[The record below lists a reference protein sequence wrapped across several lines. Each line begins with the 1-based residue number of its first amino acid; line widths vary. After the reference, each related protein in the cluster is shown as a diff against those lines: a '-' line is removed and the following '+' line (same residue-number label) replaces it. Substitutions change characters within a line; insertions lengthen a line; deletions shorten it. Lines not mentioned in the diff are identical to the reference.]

1 MPKGI
6 SISVASDTRDFTKG
20 IKSGVIEPLDDVQD
34 ALKDA
39 GKAGDK
45 AGDQLQDAM
54 KDAQRQTEKLEK
66 AHDDLNQA
74 IQRGSSKSSRAMS
87 DDAKKA
93 AKETN
98 ETMDTVKESATSNL
112 GETLGSFDGTAQGF
126 VDGLQGL
133 FGDFAQDL
141 GPAGIAIGAA
151 GGLAIGLISKAL
163 GDGEEATEEYKQ
175 KVSELTS
182 TLIDSGTRGAS
193 ALQDQVDA
201 LKDLASNTD
210 DPTTNLAALEKAV
223 QNTQISF
230 RDLASGLAGTDRGAI
245 TESLKQVNE
254 QLAENKEKLRGSVD
268 SVDAYGNTAGD
279 LDVALSGQTETLEK
293 VRDNLEK
300 AGKQYDAAAAAE
312 QAWVDAGGPE
322 LQAKADATSSYVD
335 SIASDLSD
343 AGADWE
349 DYATKEGGLDL
360 GSYIAAFQ
368 KKAQAIQDYQANVA
382 TASQWLNQD
391 ALNYIMSLGTDAAP
405 LLQAFV
411 NAPLD
416 QRNQIANIWST
427 LGAQSRDSYQG
438 TLNGKPVTITP
449 SVNLSPADI
458 ELRNWMNQQRTIS
471 IETRIKNNGADY
483 HGMGMP

>member
-151 GGLAIGLISKAL
+151 GGIAIGLISKAL

-182 TLIDSGTRGAS
+182 TLIDSGTRGAA

-245 TESLKQVNE
+245 TESLKQVNAE
-254 QLAENKEKLRGSVD
+254 IKRNNEEMTGGTQAVSDYGIAGGQLNE
-268 SVDAYGNTAGD
+268 
-279 LDVALSGQTETLEK
+279 ALSKQQETLTGAADKLKE
-293 VRDNLEK
+293 

-312 QAWVDAGGPE
+312 KAWVDAGGPE
-322 LQAKADATSSYVD
+322 LQAKADATASYVD

-360 GSYIAAFQ
+360 GAYIAAFQ
-368 KKAQAIQDYQANVA
+368 AKADAMRDYQANMA
-382 TASQWLNQD
+382 TASHDLNQD
-391 ALNYIMSLGTDAAP
+391 ALNYISSLGTDAAP
-405 LLQAFV
+405 LLAAFV
-411 NAPLD
+411 NAPLG
-416 QRNQIANIWST
+416 QKQQIAQIWST

-438 TLNGKPVTITP
+438 TLNGQPVTLTP
-449 SVNLSPADI
+449 SVNLTPAEI
-458 ELRNWMNQQRTIS
+458 QTRNWINQQRTIS
-471 IETRIKNNGADY
+471 IDARVNLPKGVI
-483 HGMGMP
+483 GMGAP